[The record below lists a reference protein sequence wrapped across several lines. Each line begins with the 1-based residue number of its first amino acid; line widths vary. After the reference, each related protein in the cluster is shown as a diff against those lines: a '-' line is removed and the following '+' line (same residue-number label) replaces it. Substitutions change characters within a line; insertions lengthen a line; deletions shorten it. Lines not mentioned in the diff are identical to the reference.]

1 MLKSLIKRI
10 DPDLVRLYAYFL
22 PHKGKLLLSV
32 LFLVA
37 SASTSSVTATL
48 LGKLTDLGFYKEAE
62 WVIYAAPAA
71 LMAMTLVYTVSTV
84 MSAYLMAKASQSVL
98 VTLRTSLFDNMLHWP
113 EPRYQERTT
122 GAVSS
127 KFVNEATIALGDA
140 TSSVIIMVRD
150 SVQIMGLLCV
160 LFWHNWQLTLV
171 TFLMAPVLVFALQLI
186 SKRMRRIVKKSQ
198 DALGVMISR
207 VQESY
212 EAERVV
218 KMSGTYDFEE
228 ARFKV
233 INQKIRQLALKTI
246 KMRTIGTPI
255 SQVLVMVAV
264 AFVVAVALVEAQQG
278 ILTIGEF
285 VTFLAAML
293 LLKEPIQNLASLNAT
308 FASISVAARSIFGM
322 LDTETE
328 KDTGSREIERFAG
341 DIVFDNVTLR
351 YPGQKEPA
359 LKAISLTVR
368 HGEHVALVG
377 QSGSGKSSFV
387 SLVARFWDPTQG
399 RILFDGI
406 DSRELTLESLRRQMS
421 IVSQDPLILDG
432 TLRTNITYGTP
443 DASEEAVKAAVEAA
457 GLSDFVASLPKG
469 LESEVGEGGS
479 LLSGGQRQRVA
490 IARALLKNAPI
501 LILDEATSA
510 LDSKTEAHI
519 KEALRRLAQG
529 RTCITVAHRFS
540 SIEYADRIVV
550 MNQGEIVEMGS
561 IEELLSR
568 DGVFK
573 RLSELQAV
581 SDKEMGA

>member
-171 TFLMAPVLVFALQLI
+171 TFLVAPVLVFALQLI

-490 IARALLKNAPI
+490 IARALLKDAPI

>member
-171 TFLMAPVLVFALQLI
+171 TFLVAPVLVFALQLI

>member
-171 TFLMAPVLVFALQLI
+171 TFLVAPVLVFALQLI

-457 GLSDFVASLPKG
+457 GLSDFVANLPKG

-490 IARALLKNAPI
+490 IARALLKDAPI

>member
-171 TFLMAPVLVFALQLI
+171 TFLVAPVLVFALQLI

-550 MNQGEIVEMGS
+550 MNQREIVEMGS

>member
-1 MLKSLIKRI
+1 MLKSLITRI

-171 TFLMAPVLVFALQLI
+171 TFLVAPVLVFALQLI

-328 KDTGSREIERFAG
+328 KDTGSREIERFSG
-341 DIVFDNVTLR
+341 DIVCDNVTLR

-443 DASEEAVKAAVEAA
+443 DGREEAVKAAVEAA

-490 IARALLKNAPI
+490 IARALLKDAPI

>member
-1 MLKSLIKRI
+1 MKSLIKRI

-22 PHKGKLLLSV
+22 PHKGKLFVSV
-32 LFLVA
+32 LFLIA

-48 LGKLTDLGFYKEAE
+48 LGKLTDLGFYDQAE
-62 WVIYAAPAA
+62 WVIYAAPIA

-98 VTLRTSLFDNMLHWP
+98 VTLRTSLFDSMLRWP

-122 GAVSS
+122 GSVSS

-150 SVQIMGLLCV
+150 SVQILGLLCV

-171 TFLMAPVLVFALQLI
+171 TFLVAPVLVFALQII

-212 EAERVV
+212 DAERVV
-218 KMSGTYDFEE
+218 KMSGTYAFEE

-285 VTFLAAML
+285 ITFLAAML

-308 FASISVAARSIFGM
+308 FATISVAAHSIFGM
-322 LDTETE
+322 LDTEPE
-328 KDTGSREIERFAG
+328 KDTGSREMERFAG
-341 DIVFDNVTLR
+341 DIVFDNVTLC

-359 LKAISLTVR
+359 LKSVSLTIR
-368 HGEHVALVG
+368 QGEHVALVG

-432 TLRTNITYGTP
+432 TLLTNITYGTP
-443 DASEEAVKAAVEAA
+443 DAGEEAVKAAVEAA

-490 IARALLKNAPI
+490 IARALLKDAPI

-519 KEALRRLAQG
+519 KEALRHLAKG

-561 IEELLSR
+561 IEELLGK

-581 SDKEMGA
+581 SDDGKQV

>member
-98 VTLRTSLFDNMLHWP
+98 VTLRTSLFDNMLRWP

-171 TFLMAPVLVFALQLI
+171 TFLVAPVLVFALQLI

-228 ARFKV
+228 ARFKD

-322 LDTETE
+322 LDTEPE

-387 SLVARFWDPTQG
+387 SLVARFWDPSEG
-399 RILFDGI
+399 RILFDSI
-406 DSRELTLESLRRQMS
+406 DSRSLTLESLRRQMS

-490 IARALLKNAPI
+490 IARALLKDAPI

>member
-98 VTLRTSLFDNMLHWP
+98 VTLRTSLFDNMLRWP

-171 TFLMAPVLVFALQLI
+171 TFLVAPVLVFALQLI

-228 ARFKV
+228 ARFKD

-322 LDTETE
+322 LDTEPE

-387 SLVARFWDPTQG
+387 SLVARFWDPSEG

-406 DSRELTLESLRRQMS
+406 DSRSLTLESLRRQMS

-443 DASEEAVKAAVEAA
+443 DANEEAVKAAVEAA

-490 IARALLKNAPI
+490 IARALLKDAPI

>member
-490 IARALLKNAPI
+490 IARALLKDAPI